1 LALLAKHVFSFY
13 CRKTEEKAEDF
24 ESVALR
30 REKERAFVQLV
41 VAIMNSPACQPA
53 FAMGI

>member
-13 CRKTEEKAEDF
+13 CRTTEEKAEDF